1 MQKWIQVETI
11 KILRTRLRD
20 CYRKE
25 GVNHHAKCRPHV
37 EAYLKAIEE
46 TKQLAALY

>member
-1 MQKWIQVETI
+1 VAVETL

-20 CYRKE
+20 CYRAE

-37 EAYLKAIEE
+37 EAYLKAIEQ
-46 TKQLAALY
+46 TKTLDALY